1 MDDKK
6 IELKLEG
13 TTLYVTLGFELT
25 VTNSDALKDMLITY
39 QGQDIREIVFDTT
52 NLVFLS
58 SSGIRTI
65 YFAQQEL
72 GHKPKIVFV
81 NCAKEIYDTLQ
92 ITGISH
98 FISFVDDERK
108 NGQLDNA
115 EAADAEWQEKFE
127 NIRQKQ
133 LELYSANNDVV
144 VYQMKLGQKED
155 E

>member
-25 VTNSDALKDMLITY
+25 VTNSEALKDMLITY

-52 NLVFLS
+52 DLVFLS

-65 YFAQQEL
+65 YFAQQEI

-81 NCAKEIYDTLQ
+81 NCPKEIYDTLQ
-92 ITGISH
+92 ITGISN
-98 FISFVDDERK
+98 FISFVEDERK
-108 NGQLDNA
+108 NGQTDHA
-115 EAADAEWQEKFE
+115 EAADAEWLEKFE

-144 VYQMKLGQKED
+144 VYQMKLGQTD